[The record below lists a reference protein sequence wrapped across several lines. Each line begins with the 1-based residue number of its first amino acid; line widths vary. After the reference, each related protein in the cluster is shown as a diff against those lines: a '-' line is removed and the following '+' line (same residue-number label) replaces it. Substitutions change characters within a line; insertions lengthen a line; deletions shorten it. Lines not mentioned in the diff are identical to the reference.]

1 MIKSLKSTKEKR
13 LSAGIISVEDVG
25 VLFEAA
31 LNKSRPHLQKAA
43 IKTLSLFPL
52 THLKFKT

>member
-1 MIKSLKSTKEKR
+1 MKEKK
-13 LSAGIISVEDVG
+13 LSSGVISAEDVG

-43 IKTLSLFPL
+43 IKILSLFPL
-52 THLKFKT
+52 PYKKVK